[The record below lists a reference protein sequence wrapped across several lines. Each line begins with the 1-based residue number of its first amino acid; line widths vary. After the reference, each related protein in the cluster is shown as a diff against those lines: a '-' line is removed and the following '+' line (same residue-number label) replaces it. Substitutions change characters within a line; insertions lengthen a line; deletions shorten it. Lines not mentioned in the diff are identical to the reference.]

1 VSRLNLGF
9 SQPVRNAS
17 ATVGAVAANDLG
29 DVRPTGKALEPTAES
44 RYLLRLEEMQTA
56 ASALRELLDQLI
68 SNSDDA
74 RADIKAGQQAIEVVQ
89 TVGDADGR
97 ALRRE
102 VHAAA
107 RRFERTM
114 QALRGESFR
123 IMIEDGNSSLTA
135 VARTAGLSV
144 QMVKRLVE
152 SVS

>member
-1 VSRLNLGF
+1 
-9 SQPVRNAS
+9 VRNAS
-17 ATVGAVAANDLG
+17 ATVGAVVANDVEDG
-29 DVRPTGKALEPTAES
+29 QPTGKALEPTGES
-44 RYLLRLEEMQTA
+44 RYLLRLEDMQTA

-68 SNSDDA
+68 SGSDGA
-74 RADIKAGQQAIEVVQ
+74 RADLKAGREAIQVVQ
-89 TVGDADGR
+89 AVGDADGR

-123 IMIEDGNSSLTA
+123 IMIEDGNRSLTD